1 MMSSVATTKTL
12 SILIELIQLL
22 GFHDYDPSL
31 MDECKPRQDSDL
43 IVNMNPVET
52 WYSYFGMHFSL

>member
-52 WYSYFGMHFSL
+52 